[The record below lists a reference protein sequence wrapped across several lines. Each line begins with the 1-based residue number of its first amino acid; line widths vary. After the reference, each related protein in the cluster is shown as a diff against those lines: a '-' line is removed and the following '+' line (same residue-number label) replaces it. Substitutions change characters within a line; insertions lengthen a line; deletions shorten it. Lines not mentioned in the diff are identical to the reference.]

1 VLAAIDPNFYQQL
14 LNSSTTD
21 ALRAARANHGLD
33 LTDAA
38 AAAAAAASQLGSSMP
53 TDSGYLCSLG
63 QPRRQLTAI
72 QIFSKACY
80 VKIVS
85 APGDGYELYLRTRKE

>member
-1 VLAAIDPNFYQQL
+1 LVLAAIDPHFYQQFI
-14 LNSSTTD
+14 NISTTD
-21 ALRAARANHGLD
+21 ALRASRANFGLD
-33 LTDAA
+33 LSD
-38 AAAAAAASQLGSSMP
+38 AAAAAAASQLSSSVP

-72 QIFSKACY
+72 QVFSKACY
-80 VKIVS
+80 VKVVS